1 MNMAGR
7 SVSTVRPVFRSE
19 KLQGPVPMEIRRITD
34 ADAGQRLDKYIRRI
48 LPDAATSF
56 PHKMLRKKN
65 ITVNGKKADGS
76 YLLRVD
82 DEVTFFLSEE
92 TFAHLSGKAAHPASI
107 SGSTGD
113 DEADG
118 RSKASALWTRAY
130 RELPIGKDRIIYEDA
145 QVLILDKPAGVLA
158 QQARP
163 DDLSVCEW
171 LCGYMTA
178 ANELTAAGS
187 AHFKPTVCNRLDRNT
202 GGLIICAKTDAAAR
216 QISKVI
222 RENTLRKEYA
232 ALVDG
237 LLPASGEIEG
247 YLLKDE
253 KLNRVTFF
261 KEPVPGAKYSKTVYC
276 RTAAGNGRSI
286 ARAELITGRT
296 HQLRAHFASIGHPIV
311 GDRKYGGTTS
321 EQKTAHSS
329 KSIGQLSGLKGQC
342 LTCVRITFPEM
353 QGALAAL
360 SKRSFS
366 CRIPDYYNRMLQG

>member
-1 MNMAGR
+1 
-7 SVSTVRPVFRSE
+7 
-19 KLQGPVPMEIRRITD
+19 MEIRRITD

-48 LPDAATSF
+48 LPDAAMSF

-76 YLLRVD
+76 YLLRTD

-92 TFAHLSGKAAHPASI
+92 TFAHLSGKAAVPPPI
-107 SGSTGD
+107 SGSTD
-113 DEADG
+113 DKADG

-130 RELPIGKDRIIYEDA
+130 RELPIGRDRMIYEDS
-145 QVLILDKPAGVLA
+145 QVLILDKPAGVLS
-158 QQARP
+158 QQARS

-171 LCGYMTA
+171 LCGYMA
-178 ANELTAAGS
+178 SQNELTAEGS
-187 AHFKPTVCNRLDRNT
+187 ARFKPTVCNRLDRNT

-232 ALVDG
+232 ALVEG

-261 KEPVPGAKYSKTVYC
+261 KEPVPGAKYCKTVYC
-276 RTAAGNGRSI
+276 RTDAGNGRSI

-296 HQLRAHFASIGHPIV
+296 HQLRAHFAAIGHPIV
-311 GDRKYGGTTS
+311 GDRKYGDMPSGA
-321 EQKTAHSS
+321 ERVHSS
-329 KSIGQLSGLKGQC
+329 KITGLLPGIKSQC

-353 QGALAAL
+353 DGALAAL
-360 SKRSFS
+360 SKRSFT
-366 CRIPDYYNRMLQG
+366 CRIPEYYNRLLQG